1 MWPPRPEVTPPALLA
16 GIQPAL
22 LLEIQPAQRL
32 HKDFLRAIPR
42 LSSAADWSG
51 RKGNAERVR

>member
-1 MWPPRPEVTPPALLA
+1 VWPPRPEVTPPALLA

-32 HKDFLRAIPR
+32 RDEDFLRPVPR
-42 LSSAADWSG
+42 ILSAVD
-51 RKGNAERVR
+51 